1 MRKAGDD
8 GAAGIRCAIY
18 TRKSTEEGLD
28 RDFNTLD
35 AQREAG
41 EAYVASQRSSGWVCL
56 DGRYDDGGYTGGNT
70 QRPALQRLLA
80 DIEAGDVDCV
90 VVYKV
95 DRLSRSLADFAKM
108 MEVFEAH
115 GVSFVSVTQQINTS
129 TSAGRLMLNILFSF
143 AEYERELISERTRD
157 KIAAARR
164 RGKWAGG
171 RPVLGYDLVRGPGGS
186 RLEVNEAEAA
196 LVRRIFALYLEG
208 GTLLSIVAEAR
219 RHGWTTK
226 RWTTKSGRAMGG
238 RAMDKGVVHALLT
251 NPVYTG
257 KVKHRDELFEG
268 EHEAIVD
275 ADDFT
280 AVQGR
285 LRLNGAT
292 GGSMIRNKHHARLK
306 GLVHCAAC
314 GRVMGHHFASSAD
327 GSTAKRYRY
336 YVCQRA
342 QQEGW
347 TACPGPSL
355 PAGDLEAFV
364 VDRIREAV
372 TGDGVIDAVV
382 ARAMRMVHEQRPDL
396 AVDPDEAVGAM
407 EGFDGVWEALTPK
420 ERVDLVH
427 ALVARVEWDAEA
439 EEVRVTFTEQ
449 GTALCGGD
457 GIEEAA

>member
-1 MRKAGDD
+1 
-8 GAAGIRCAIY
+8 
-18 TRKSTEEGLD
+18 
-28 RDFNTLD
+28 
-35 AQREAG
+35 
-41 EAYVASQRSSGWVCL
+41 
-56 DGRYDDGGYTGGNT
+56 
-70 QRPALQRLLA
+70 
-80 DIEAGDVDCV
+80 
-90 VVYKV
+90 
-95 DRLSRSLADFAKM
+95 
-108 MEVFEAH
+108 
-115 GVSFVSVTQQINTS
+115 
-129 TSAGRLMLNILFSF
+129 
-143 AEYERELISERTRD
+143 
-157 KIAAARR
+157 
-164 RGKWAGG
+164 
-171 RPVLGYDLVRGPGGS
+171 
-186 RLEVNEAEAA
+186 
-196 LVRRIFALYLEG
+196 
-208 GTLLSIVAEAR
+208 
-219 RHGWTTK
+219 
-226 RWTTKSGRAMGG
+226 
-238 RAMDKGVVHALLT
+238 
-251 NPVYTG
+251 
-257 KVKHRDELFEG
+257 
-268 EHEAIVD
+268 
-275 ADDFT
+275 
-280 AVQGR
+280 
-285 LRLNGAT
+285 
-292 GGSMIRNKHHARLK
+292 
-306 GLVHCAAC
+306 
-314 GRVMGHHFASSAD
+314 MGHHFASSAD